1 MSNWTV
7 KRKLATL
14 VTSIIVA
21 FACLTV
27 FLLSRQTAATA
38 DIHSLYE
45 KDYCAASI
53 IGQIDGLLTRVD
65 INILRMIAIG
75 DPAAIS
81 NWKAQNTERF
91 NKVDQLL
98 VELSASSDPS
108 MTGSIKTLGE
118 AYGRM
123 RKGMEHQVEAV
134 EAGDIKRGGEI
145 NKNEVKDNAD
155 KTFGT
160 LAELKGAQDLIA
172 KNKVQAQEAAASSAR
187 IVSITAAVLIALGS
201 LGLGLLIVR
210 DLLRQLGGE
219 PTVAAEAVGAMA
231 QGDLS
236 RTIAV
241 QAHDQTSLLAKLKDM
256 QGSLSGI
263 VATVR
268 NNAESVATASAQIA
282 QGNQDLSH
290 RTEQQA
296 SALQQT
302 SATMDE
308 LGSTVGNNA
317 ENARQANQLAV
328 GASSVAAEGGD
339 VVSQVVGMMKGIND
353 GSKKIAD
360 IIGVID
366 GIAFQTNILALN
378 AAVEAARAGEQGR
391 GFAVVAAEVRSLAQR
406 SAAAAKEIKT
416 LITSSVEQ
424 VERGTALVDRAGATM
439 EQIVDAIQRVSNIVA
454 EISSAS
460 TEQSSGVSQVGQAVS
475 QMDEA
480 TQQNAALVEESAAA
494 ASSLQSQAQQLVQA
508 VAVFKLTRLANA
520 AGH

>member
-1 MSNWTV
+1 MRNWTV

-14 VTSIIVA
+14 VASIIIA
-21 FACLTV
+21 FVCLTV
-27 FLLSRQTAATA
+27 FLLGRQAAATA
-38 DIHSLYE
+38 DIRSLYD
-45 KDYCAASI
+45 KDYRAASI

-75 DPAAIS
+75 DPASIS
-81 NWKAQNTERF
+81 GWKAQNTERF

-98 VELSASSDPS
+98 VELDASADPS
-108 MTGSIKTLGE
+108 MAASIKTLGE

-123 RKGMEHQVEAV
+123 RKGMEHQV

-160 LAELKGAQDLIA
+160 LAELKSAQDRIA
-172 KNKVQAQEAAASSAR
+172 KNKVQAQEAAAALAR
-187 IVSITAAVLIALGS
+187 VVSITAAALIALGS
-201 LGLGLLIVR
+201 LGLGLLMLR

-219 PTVAAEAVGAMA
+219 PSVAAQAVSAMA

-236 RTIAV
+236 RVIAV
-241 QAHDQTSLLAKLKDM
+241 DADDRTSLLAKLKEM
-256 QGSLSGI
+256 QASLSGI

-296 SALQQT
+296 SALQET

-317 ENARQANQLAV
+317 ENARQANQLAS
-328 GASSVAAEGGD
+328 GASSVAAEGGE

-406 SAAAAKEIKT
+406 SAAAAKEIKA

-424 VERGTALVDRAGATM
+424 VEQGTTLVDRAGATM
-439 EQIVDAIQRVSNIVA
+439 EQIVGAIQRVSNIVA

-460 TEQSSGVSQVGQAVS
+460 AEQSSGVSQVGQAVS

-480 TQQNAALVEESAAA
+480 TQQNAALVEQSAAA
-494 ASSLQSQAQQLVQA
+494 ASSLQGQAQQLVQA
-508 VAVFKLTRLANA
+508 VAVFKLAR
-520 AGH
+520 

>member
-1 MSNWTV
+1 MRNWTV

-14 VTSIIVA
+14 VASIIIA
-21 FACLTV
+21 FVCLTV
-27 FLLSRQTAATA
+27 FLLGRQAAATA
-38 DIHSLYE
+38 DIRSLYD
-45 KDYCAASI
+45 KDYRAASI

-75 DPAAIS
+75 DPASIS
-81 NWKAQNTERF
+81 GWKAQNTERF

-98 VELSASSDPS
+98 VELDASADPS
-108 MTGSIKTLGE
+108 MAASIKTLGE

-160 LAELKGAQDLIA
+160 LAELKSAQDLIA
-172 KNKVQAQEAAASSAR
+172 KNKVQAQEAAAALAR
-187 IVSITAAVLIALGS
+187 VVSITAAALIALGS
-201 LGLGLLIVR
+201 LGLGLLMLR

-219 PTVAAEAVGAMA
+219 PSVAAQAVSAMA

-236 RTIAV
+236 RVIAV
-241 QAHDQTSLLAKLKDM
+241 DADDRTSLLAKLKEM
-256 QGSLSGI
+256 QASLSGI

-296 SALQQT
+296 SALQET

-317 ENARQANQLAV
+317 ENARQANQLAS
-328 GASSVAAEGGD
+328 GASSVAAEGGE

-391 GFAVVAAEVRSLAQR
+391 GFAVVASEVRTLAQR
-406 SAAAAKEIKT
+406 SSSAAKDIKELIGASLEKITTGSGAAEQAGRTMQAVTLAVEKVTAIIHEIT
-416 LITSSVEQ
+416 QASEEQTS
-424 VERGTALVDRAGATM
+424 GI
-439 EQIVDAIQRVSNIVA
+439 EQISHAM
-454 EISSAS
+454 
-460 TEQSSGVSQVGQAVS
+460 G
-475 QMDEA
+475 QMDQV
-480 TQQNAALVEESAAA
+480 TQHNAALVEQAAA
-494 ASSLQSQAQQLVQA
+494 ASQSLEQQGRELDHA
-508 VAVFKLTRLANA
+508 VASFRLA
-520 AGH
+520 